1 VELTLRIPGSE
12 TVQFLGAHRACLT
25 DRLDRRVELYL
36 EPEDTPRGPR
46 RLPKYD
52 YRAAVDRVDALI
64 ETFGR
69 ARFERAVATAWE
81 GRGSDQDLD
90 DLVGQELFDVASD
103 LIERVWE
110 GEATEAQRIAALIN
124 LYRRLPCTAIMHE
137 MAIHHYSEMSVE
149 GRRLMW
155 DWLRVDL
162 GSEDRRR
169 ADPILVYLS
178 QEYFDS
184 PNPRDFEQEWRWLVD
199 DQPHDLAMRRVLGV
213 SIKGASPRLDLIDEF
228 EPLDAEALRRLRD
241 DYLAAPDAWARE
253 SDPPV
258 TVRTSLELPTEAEIV
273 IEKV

>member
-1 VELTLRIPGSE
+1 MGLTQDDLLVCCFCFITPDLDEFVELTLRIPGSE

-36 EPEDTPRGPR
+36 ERDDTPSGPR
-46 RLPKYD
+46 RLSKND
-52 YRAAVDRVDALI
+52 YRAARARVDALV

-81 GRGSDQDLD
+81 GLGSARDLD
-90 DLVGQELFDVASD
+90 DPVGQELFDVASD
-103 LIERVWE
+103 LVERVWE
-110 GEATEAQRIAALIN
+110 DDATEAQRIAASIN
-124 LYRRLPCTAIMHE
+124 LYRRMPCTAIMHE
-137 MAIHHYSEMSVE
+137 VAVHHYAEMSVE

-169 ADPILVYLS
+169 ADPILVYVS

-184 PNPRDFEQEWRWLVD
+184 PNARDFEQEWRWLVD

-213 SIKGASPRLDLIDEF
+213 SIKGVSRRLDLIDEF
-228 EPLDAEALRRLRD
+228 EPHDADALRQLRD
-241 DYLAAPDAWARE
+241 DYLAAPDAWI
-253 SDPPV
+253 P
-258 TVRTSLELPTEAEIV
+258 
-273 IEKV
+273 